1 MNMSENKKE
10 ITARYPS
17 EYIYIMVGLTGI
29 GFFCLLICSLIAPPE
44 QKEEIISLILG
55 ISVLL
60 LILSIGFKRYKI
72 ILSRDEII
80 EVPILGKKKQIK
92 FEEIE
97 SVKIRRSKAISIFGK
112 KKKIYIVEILL
123 PKGLITSYNKEL
135 PYLLEMEG
143 KAEIITDDLSLLE
156 RFLLPIK
163 KVLKENL

>member
-1 MNMSENKKE
+1 MNISDNKKE

-112 KKKIYIVEILL
+112 KKKIYIDPAVTEYKQIFSVLYDKGFIQSVL
-123 PKGLITSYNKEL
+123 PHL
-135 PYLLEMEG
+135 
-143 KAEIITDDLSLLE
+143 
-156 RFLLPIK
+156 
-163 KVLKENL
+163 

>member
-112 KKKIYIVEILL
+112 KIYIDPAVTEYKQIFSALSDKGFIQSVL
-123 PKGLITSYNKEL
+123 PHL
-135 PYLLEMEG
+135 
-143 KAEIITDDLSLLE
+143 
-156 RFLLPIK
+156 
-163 KVLKENL
+163 